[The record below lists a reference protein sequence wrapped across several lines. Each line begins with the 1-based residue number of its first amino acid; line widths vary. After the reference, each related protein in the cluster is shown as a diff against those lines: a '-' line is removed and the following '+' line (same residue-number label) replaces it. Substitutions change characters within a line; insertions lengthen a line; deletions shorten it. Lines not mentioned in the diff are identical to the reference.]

1 MLQVQ
6 PEALLATGAGV
17 LGVGAQQAAV
27 TAAAMPMVSAL
38 IPSGVDEVSVLAA
51 TAFSAQGVEFS
62 AMSAEGSAMLT
73 MAGEGITAVGAA
85 YEAGDAAGASLIV

>member
-6 PEALLATGAGV
+6 PEVLLTTGAGV

-27 TAAAMPMVSAL
+27 TAAAMPLVSAL
-38 IPSGVDEVSVLAA
+38 VPSGVDEVSALAA
-51 TAFSAQGVEFS
+51 AAFSAQGIEFS

-73 MAGEGITAVGAA
+73 MAGEGMTAVGAA